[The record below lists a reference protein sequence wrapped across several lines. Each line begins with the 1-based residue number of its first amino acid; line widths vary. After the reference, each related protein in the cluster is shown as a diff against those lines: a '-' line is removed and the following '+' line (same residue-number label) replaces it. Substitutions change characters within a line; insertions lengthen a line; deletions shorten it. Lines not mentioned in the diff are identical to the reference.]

1 MSKFLKINRFFAI
14 LVLAVLFISCSDN
27 NNSNDG
33 LDFNDE
39 ELSEEEIAILNERI
53 NDVTN
58 DVESYVA
65 KVSSIEE
72 LEKYIDE
79 ISENPNIDSAWIE
92 NGALGVKVKDGG
104 LIIYDEGMPYDDSQ
118 SRTSQTLPTEN
129 LQAIKSRLAE
139 VSRKN
144 ISQINNI
151 QDNTLSRSTE
161 KFLHGCKNKKVLLFN
176 AIGEDDIQKYLDD
189 NIKALLESMFGVF
202 EVTAKQGEE
211 CTADFILK
219 NFHDYGLILM
229 VAHGNYFGGE
239 HWIITGERA
248 NDLELLWLND
258 YDEYL
263 EWVYGSQS
271 IYYNAF
277 DVNLGRCL
285 AISETAIKDKMQG
298 KFDENSILY
307 AVTCQ
312 TFKKNNNLANAFRD
326 HGLGAFIGFD
336 NNVLIKYGIDGF
348 IKLILHDMIFSRS
361 AIDFSEEGIE
371 HKEIS
376 LMESYNDNKNIFSDW
391 SGTFGTNTQMCISC
405 ESDDIAVFSTIN
417 SEEVVNLGFP
427 TNWAGCNIGAKSP
440 EEFGEYYQIYEGI
453 DIKKIISSFFGSI
466 DENRKYYCNMDVIY
480 DKKYDKANKLLG
492 DEWCLPDTFDILFIT
507 DFCKSKKYKLN
518 DINGKRI
525 TGVSGES
532 IFLPMA
538 GYVYVNE
545 YGESKMVS
553 QNSELLYPT
562 SYMSYDPISKWGYSV
577 DKDVVRVAFSS
588 SLTDWSDLNKWYWYY
603 DSWYQDGKYKKCKYP
618 IRAVKDNPFYN
629 NQQSKST
636 QNSMIQCAKISN

>member
-1 MSKFLKINRFFAI
+1 MSKFFLNQSVFAI

-307 AVTCQ
+307 AVTCK

-417 SEEVVNLGFP
+417 SEEVVNLGLP
-427 TNWAGCNIGAKSP
+427 YNWAGCNIGAKSP

-453 DIKKIISSFFGSI
+453 DMKSIFGSI
-466 DENRKYYCNMDVIY
+466 DENYSYYWARMGGI
-480 DKKYDKANKLLG
+480 YDKANKLLG
-492 DEWCLPDTFDILFIT
+492 GEWYLPDSLCIEYICS
-507 DFCKSKKYKLN
+507 DFCRSKKYILN
-518 DINGKRI
+518 DINGVRI

-538 GYVYVNE
+538 GYYLI
-545 YGESKMVS
+545 GEDGGVKKYN
-553 QNSELLYPT
+553 QNSQGLYPS
-562 SYMSYDPISKWGYSV
+562 SYMWYTPRDPFPFSGIYT
-577 DKDVVRVAFSS
+577 KDVVAM
-588 SLTDWSDLNKWYWYY
+588 LTLEFEGSFLEWLRYEDTYY
-603 DSWYQDGKYKKCKYP
+603 ISFDGGYEFELRCFKYP
-618 IRAVKDNPFYN
+618 IRAVQDNPFYN
-629 NQQSKST
+629 NQQSTIKI
-636 QNSMIQCAKISN
+636 NSKFNDTMR